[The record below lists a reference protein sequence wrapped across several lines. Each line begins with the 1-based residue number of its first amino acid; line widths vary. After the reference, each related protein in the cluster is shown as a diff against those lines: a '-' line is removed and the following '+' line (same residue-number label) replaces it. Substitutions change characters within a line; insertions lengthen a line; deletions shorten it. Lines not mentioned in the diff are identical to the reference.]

1 MKIDAELKGLKLARI
16 ATLSF
21 SLVSQL
27 KKQLEDCKNSGLE
40 ITLISGTDDGM
51 SIIDDLDIKHKQI
64 FIPRDISLIKDLV
77 ALIKLYLC
85 FRHNKFNIVHSTTP
99 KAGLLTAIAA
109 YFARVPVRLHTF
121 TGQAWANLSG
131 WKRSVCILMDKVII
145 LLNSRVYA
153 DSNSQVKFLYENKVI
168 SSIGDITVLGN
179 GSLAGV
185 DLDIFTNKKDKI
197 REEKRASFN
206 IPDSAF
212 VFIYL
217 GRINLE
223 KGIRELLQAFNEV
236 IRKDPKAV
244 LLLVGPM
251 DIKKPIESMN
261 IIEKISNNENI
272 FRFNY
277 TDEPQ
282 EFLFISDILCCPSH
296 REGFGTVIIEAGAM
310 GIPSIG
316 SNVIGLKDSII
327 HNETGILFEK
337 ANSKEL
343 GKHMYELMDNSL
355 LRKQLGINARKNA
368 IENYSSTRLSSLI
381 LDQYKN
387 LL

>member
-261 IIEKISNNENI
+261 IIEKI
-272 FRFNY
+272 R
-277 TDEPQ
+277 
-282 EFLFISDILCCPSH
+282 
-296 REGFGTVIIEAGAM
+296 V
-310 GIPSIG
+310 
-316 SNVIGLKDSII
+316 
-327 HNETGILFEK
+327 
-337 ANSKEL
+337 
-343 GKHMYELMDNSL
+343 
-355 LRKQLGINARKNA
+355 
-368 IENYSSTRLSSLI
+368 
-381 LDQYKN
+381 
-387 LL
+387 